1 MSATVTQDMSLLHL
15 VTSASLPVQLV
26 MLMLLIASLL
36 SWWFIFRKL
45 FAIREAIKQSD
56 EFENTFWRGVDLN
69 ALYQR
74 AAGARDRAGS
84 MERIFEAGFREFTK
98 HQSGMDIAAIM
109 DSTRGAMRAAY
120 QREMDRLEAHL

>member
-45 FAIREAIKQSD
+45 
-56 EFENTFWRGVDLN
+56 
-69 ALYQR
+69 
-74 AAGARDRAGS
+74 
-84 MERIFEAGFREFTK
+84 
-98 HQSGMDIAAIM
+98 
-109 DSTRGAMRAAY
+109 
-120 QREMDRLEAHL
+120 